1 MAYQIPH
8 VRFGKDLASKS
19 GGKWWYEQIAD
30 AKYVQAMLGTLGMVV
45 PELLDQ
51 TDNVP
56 WFDAGAK
63 IFSSKGIQYLG
74 VPGLINAKNI
84 VATLIVQ
91 VSAFFSFE

>member
-1 MAYQIPH
+1 MYSQY
-8 VRFGKDLASKS
+8 VL
-19 GGKWWYEQIAD
+19 YVTD
-30 AKYVQAMLGTLGMVV
+30 APWCIGALGMVV

-51 TDNVP
+51 TNHVP
-56 WFDAGAK
+56 WFEAGAT

-91 VSAFFSFE
+91 VLSWEAL